1 MEKYKDVYED
11 WKNSTD
17 IDKFIDYDE
26 YTDGKKYLE
35 NFYKEIEAVLEL
47 VPEGLFLSQSPELNP
62 WEATFH
68 WYSDGRMLEILIES
82 GEECIKASR
91 EPDAFAGEFKFGDPF
106 DGFYESKIEIE
117 NKERIKELFKW
128 LLDE

>member
-1 MEKYKDVYED
+1 MERYRQEYED
-11 WKNSTD
+11 WKSSPD
-17 IDKFIDYDE
+17 VDKFSDDEDYAS
-26 YTDGKKYLE
+26 GKQYLDT
-35 NFYKEIEAVLEL
+35 FYQQIESVLAS
-47 VPEGLFLSQSPELNP
+47 VPEGLAMSDCPELDV
-62 WEATFH
+62 WDVRFH

-82 GEECIKASR
+82 GEKYITASR

-106 DGFYESKIEIE
+106 DGLYESKIKIE